1 MEVLNMYSIKYNT
14 KHGRSLKLR
23 VFVYKMTMDK
33 KGEWV
38 HTSFRGRGLLITY
51 WQTSSSLVKLNSF
64 LILDALL
71 GPRLNT
77 KKM

>member
-1 MEVLNMYSIKYNT
+1 MVN
-14 KHGRSLKLR
+14 
-23 VFVYKMTMDK
+23 KMARDK
-33 KGEWV
+33 KGGKV

-77 KKM
+77 KIMLTVNITNVRIK